1 MKHVCGNEGDIMRHL
16 GVWCDWR
23 RWIAAPCPGCG
34 QRVLGM
40 GLCAACAALLDIDPT
55 QARCGVCTHPLVA
68 GVCPDCGGW
77 QPAYDRVVVAFDYQG
92 LGRELIRACK
102 FQRRLALV
110 GVLADRLAQALE
122 ATGGFG
128 GRDEPPPD
136 WVTPVP
142 AHRAALRQRGFSP
155 PAEVARLLARRHG
168 LRYRLDL
175 VRRADDD
182 APRQASLGRAARL
195 RAPVGA
201 FVCPPA
207 ARRGGLCGDL
217 YGSLCGGLRR
227 RSDVIGPVAQ
237 PLAGARVAVVDD
249 VMTTGATLQA
259 VALALKAAGAA
270 HVEGWVLA
278 RTVRR

>member
-1 MKHVCGNEGDIMRHL
+1 
-16 GVWCDWR
+16 
-23 RWIAAPCPGCG
+23 
-34 QRVLGM
+34 M
-40 GLCAACAALLDIDPT
+40 GLCAACAALLDIDPA
-55 QARCGVCTHPLVA
+55 QVRCGICTHPLAA
-68 GVCPDCGGW
+68 GACPDCGGR
-77 QPAYDRVVVAFDYQG
+77 QPAYDRVVAAFDYQG
-92 LGRELIRACK
+92 LGRELIQACK
-102 FQRRLALV
+102 FQGRLALV

-128 GRDEPPPD
+128 GQGEPPPD
-136 WVTPVP
+136 WVVPVP

-175 VRRADDD
+175 VRRAHDG

-195 RAPVGA
+195 RAPEGA

-207 ARRGGLCGDL
+207 ARRGGLWRH
-217 YGSLCGGLRR
+217 SAAA
-227 RSDVIGPVAQ
+227 GPAAQ